1 MDRIVPATTAE
12 RPEAPNPQGRRLP
25 RHVTILGIISLL
37 TAMSSAMVYGLLP
50 VFLVKVLGATT
61 ASVGFIEGIAEASMS
76 LARIISGL
84 ASDWTGRRKPFVLL
98 GYAVSAINKVMFPL
112 AGAVSMVLAARIIDR
127 IGKGL
132 RDAPR
137 DAFMTDVTPAKI
149 RGSGFGL
156 RLAFYTTGFV
166 IGPLTAMGLMSV
178 SGDDFR
184 LVFWL
189 AVIPA
194 AIAIIILLF
203 GVTEN
208 APKKIAP
215 RPLLLRR
222 SEFALFTAAFWWAI
236 VIASLLALARFSYA
250 FLILKAHGI
259 GIDAAYVPIMLV
271 LMHVVYAA
279 AAYPFGILA
288 DHMDRRLQL
297 GIGAVVL
304 IGADIVLAIADVG
317 WMAAIGAGLWGLQ
330 MAVTQGLLSASVA
343 DAAPAE
349 LRGTAFG
356 IYDLT
361 VGLATFVA
369 SAAAGALWMVG
380 GPPLAFGFSGLI
392 ATTAIILL
400 LFQWRSAAGSLA
412 LAR

>member
-1 MDRIVPATTAE
+1 MTDEHAQAPGPNAQVP
-12 RPEAPNPQGRRLP
+12 RRLP
-25 RHVTILGIISLL
+25 RHVAILGVISLL

-50 VFLVKVLGATT
+50 VFLVKVLGASM
-61 ASVGFIEGIAEASMS
+61 ASVGFIEGIAEAMMS

-84 ASDWTGRRKPFVLL
+84 ASDWMGRRKPLVLF
-98 GYAVSAINKVMFPL
+98 GYAVSAINKMMFPL
-112 AGAVSMVLAARIIDR
+112 AGAVSIVFAARIIDR

-166 IGPLTAMGLMSV
+166 IGPLAAMGVMELS
-178 SGDDFR
+178 DDNFR
-184 LVFWL
+184 LVFWI

-194 AIAIIILLF
+194 FVAIVILLF
-203 GVTEN
+203 SITEIS
-208 APKKIAP
+208 PKKFVA

-222 SEFALFTAAFWWAI
+222 SEFALFTGAFWWAI
-236 VIASLLALARFSYA
+236 AIASLLSLARFSYA
-250 FLILKAHGI
+250 FLILKAHSVGV
-259 GIDAAYVPIMLV
+259 DAALVSIMLV
-271 LMHVVYAA
+271 LMHVVYAV
-279 AAYPFGILA
+279 AAYPFGVLA
-288 DHMDRRLQL
+288 DRVDRRLQL
-297 GIGAVVL
+297 GVGAAVL
-304 IGADIVLAIADVG
+304 VGADIVLATANVG
-317 WMAAIGAGLWGLQ
+317 WVTGIGAGLWGLQ

-356 IYDLT
+356 IYDLS
-361 VGLATFVA
+361 VGFATFLA
-369 SAAAGALWMVG
+369 SAAAGTLWMLG

-392 ATTAIILL
+392 ATAAILL
-400 LFQWRSAAGSLA
+400 LLFRPAWLFLSGRRST
-412 LAR
+412 

>member
-1 MDRIVPATTAE
+1 MIDEHA
-12 RPEAPNPQGRRLP
+12 EAPSSDTQVPRRLP
-25 RHVTILGIISLL
+25 RFVAILGVISLL

-50 VFLVKVLGATT
+50 VFLVKVLGAST
-61 ASVGFIEGIAEASMS
+61 ASVGFIEGIAEAMMS
-76 LARIISGL
+76 FARISSGL
-84 ASDWTGRRKPFVLL
+84 ASDWMGRRKPLVLL

-112 AGAVSMVLAARIIDR
+112 AGAVSMVLAARVIDR

-137 DAFMTDVTPAKI
+137 DAFMTDVTPTKI

-166 IGPLTAMGLMSV
+166 VGPLVAMGLMKL

-184 LVFWL
+184 LVFWI

-194 AIAIIILLF
+194 AMAIGVLF
-203 GVTEN
+203 FGIKEK
-208 APKKIAP
+208 APKRINH
-215 RPLLLRR
+215 RPLRFRR
-222 SEFALFTAAFWWAI
+222 GDLAFFPEPYWWA
-236 VIASLLALARFSYA
+236 VAIASLLSLARFSYA
-250 FLILKAHGI
+250 FLILKAHDI
-259 GIDAAYVPIMLV
+259 GIDAAFVPIMLV

-279 AAYPFGILA
+279 AAYPFGVLA

-304 IGADIVLAIADVG
+304 IGADIVLATANAG
-317 WMAAIGAGLWGLQ
+317 WMTGVGAGLWGLQ
-330 MAVTQGLLSASVA
+330 LAVTQGLLSASIA
-343 DAAPAE
+343 DAAPVE

-356 IYDLT
+356 IYDLS

-369 SAAAGALWMVG
+369 SAAAGALWMAG
-380 GPPLAFGFSGLI
+380 GPLLAFGFSGLI
-392 ATTAIILL
+392 AAAAVLLL
-400 LFQWRSAAGSLA
+400 LFQWMSAGRQLA
-412 LAR
+412 SAR

>member
-1 MDRIVPATTAE
+1 
-12 RPEAPNPQGRRLP
+12 
-25 RHVTILGIISLL
+25 
-37 TAMSSAMVYGLLP
+37 
-50 VFLVKVLGATT
+50 
-61 ASVGFIEGIAEASMS
+61 
-76 LARIISGL
+76 
-84 ASDWTGRRKPFVLL
+84 
-98 GYAVSAINKVMFPL
+98 
-112 AGAVSMVLAARIIDR
+112 VLAARVIDR
-127 IGKGL
+127 LGKGL

-166 IGPLTAMGLMSV
+166 IGPLAAMGLMEL

-184 LVFWL
+184 LVFWV

-194 AIAIIILLF
+194 VLAIIILLF
-203 GVTEN
+203 GITEN
-208 APKKIAP
+208 APKKLIP
-215 RPLLLRR
+215 RPLVPRR
-222 SEFALFTAAFWWAI
+222 SEFALFAGAFWWAI
-236 VIASLLALARFSYA
+236 AVASLLSLARFSYA

-259 GIDAAYVPIMLV
+259 GIDAAFVPIMLV

-279 AAYPFGILA
+279 AAYPFGVLA
-288 DHMDRRLQL
+288 DHMNRRLQL
-297 GIGAVVL
+297 GIGAAVL
-304 IGADIVLAIADVG
+304 IGADIVLATANVA

-330 MAVTQGLLSASVA
+330 LAVTQGLLSASVA

-356 IYDLT
+356 IYDMS

-392 ATTAIILL
+392 AAAAIVLL
-400 LFQWRSAAGSLA
+400 LLQRMSTNRPPAA
-412 LAR
+412 AR

>member
-1 MDRIVPATTAE
+1 MTDAHA
-12 RPEAPNPQGRRLP
+12 EAPSSDAQLPRRLP
-25 RHVTILGIISLL
+25 RHVAILGVISLL

-50 VFLVKVLGATT
+50 VFLVKVLGAST
-61 ASVGFIEGIAEASMS
+61 ASVGFIEGIAEAMMS
-76 LARIISGL
+76 LARISSGL
-84 ASDWTGRRKPFVLL
+84 ASDWMGRRKPLVLL

-112 AGAVSMVLAARIIDR
+112 AGAVSMVLAARVIDR

-137 DAFMTDVTPAKI
+137 DAFMTDVTPARI

-156 RLAFYTTGFV
+156 RLTFYTTGFV
-166 IGPLTAMGLMSV
+166 IGPLAAMALMRL

-184 LVFWL
+184 LVFWV

-194 AIAIIILLF
+194 VLAIIVLLF
-203 GVTEN
+203 GITEN
-208 APKKIAP
+208 APRRFIP
-215 RPLLLRR
+215 RSLLLRR
-222 SEFALFTAAFWWAI
+222 SEFALFTGAFWWAI
-236 VIASLLALARFSYA
+236 AIASLLSLARFSYA

-259 GIDAAYVPIMLV
+259 GIDAAFVPIMLV
-271 LMHVVYAA
+271 LMHVVYAV
-279 AAYPFGILA
+279 AAYPFGVLA
-288 DHMDRRLQL
+288 DHMDRRLLL
-297 GIGAVVL
+297 GIGAAVL
-304 IGADIVLAIADVG
+304 IGADIVLAVADVG

-330 MAVTQGLLSASVA
+330 MAVTQGLLSASIA

-349 LRGTAFG
+349 LRGTTFG
-356 IYDLT
+356 IYDLS

-392 ATTAIILL
+392 AAAVILL
-400 LFQWRSAAGSLA
+400 LLVQQMPRPANRVS
-412 LAR
+412 